1 MFVTD
6 QNEMSNDNRV
16 TIRLSKEQYFLYEMR
31 AAAKGMRVSTY
42 VKSLLDECESS
53 SSNQLA
59 ELLRLFKSLDKK
71 TSLITEI
78 LMAQKDEK
86 PAHTESGAVDNL
98 SLEMLLMLRAMAKPE
113 QLKMAHARMREKDF
127 PILNLQDY

>member
-1 MFVTD
+1 
-6 QNEMSNDNRV
+6 MSNDNRV

-59 ELLRLFKSLDKK
+59 ELLRLFKSLDEK
-71 TSLITEI
+71 TSLITEV
-78 LMAQKDEK
+78 LMAQK
-86 PAHTESGAVDNL
+86 GDNL
-98 SLEMLLMLRAMAKPE
+98 THQESSEVDHLDMEMLLMLRAMAKP
-113 QLKMAHARMREKDF
+113 
-127 PILNLQDY
+127 

>member
-1 MFVTD
+1 M
-6 QNEMSNDNRV
+6 
-16 TIRLSKEQYFLYEMR
+16 KWR

-53 SSNQLA
+53 SSNQLT
-59 ELLRLFKSLDKK
+59 ELLRLFKSLDEK
-71 TSLITEI
+71 TSLITEV

-86 PAHTESGAVDNL
+86 PSDKESGAVDNL
-98 SLEMLLMLRAMAKPE
+98 SLEMLLMLRAIANPE

-127 PILNLQDY
+127 PIRNLQDY

>member
-1 MFVTD
+1 
-6 QNEMSNDNRV
+6 MSNDNRV

-59 ELLRLFKSLDKK
+59 ELLRLFKSLDEK
-71 TSLITEI
+71 TSLITEV

-113 QLKMAHARMREKDF
+113 QLKWHMLGCARRIF
-127 PILNLQDY
+127 LFSICRITNLQIRSIS

>member
-1 MFVTD
+1 
-6 QNEMSNDNRV
+6 MSHDNRV

-42 VKSLLDECESS
+42 VKSLLDDRESS
-53 SSNQLA
+53 SSGQLT
-59 ELLRLFKSLDKK
+59 ELLRLVRNLDEKA
-71 TSLITEI
+71 SLIADA
-78 LMAQKDEK
+78 LMAEK
-86 PAHTESGAVDNL
+86 GETLSRQDGDSADDL

-113 QLKMAHARMREKDF
+113 QLKMAHARMREKDL

>member
-1 MFVTD
+1 
-6 QNEMSNDNRV
+6 MSNDNRV

-59 ELLRLFKSLDKK
+59 ELLRLFKSLDEK

-78 LMAQKDEK
+78 LMAQKDENQRIQK
-86 PAHTESGAVDNL
+86 VA
-98 SLEMLLMLRAMAKPE
+98 
-113 QLKMAHARMREKDF
+113 QW
-127 PILNLQDY
+127 II